1 MSLQTIE
8 MNNNATSAKPMENTN
23 GSTPKS
29 SASSARSAYPKRLL
43 RKGSFNNQRNTH
55 SDFSKEVYGYAAKGP
70 GNKPKK
76 IARAYIAWIFSKISN
91 GERVS
96 LPGLGT
102 ISATFRAERKSVGI
116 HNAFQ
121 PAQFVLKI
129 SPSPGIKP
137 HLVRLAKEQP
147 DSFK

>member
-1 MSLQTIE
+1 
-8 MNNNATSAKPMENTN
+8 MNSHATSVKPPENTS

-43 RKGSFNNQRNTH
+43 RKGFFNNHRNTH
-55 SDFSKEVYGYAAKGP
+55 SDFSREVYGYASKGP

-76 IARAYIAWIFSKISN
+76 IARAYIAWIFSKIAN

-102 ISATFRAERKSVGI
+102 IHATFRAERTGI
-116 HNAFQ
+116 GNYKAFQ
-121 PAQFVLKI
+121 KAQFVLKI

-137 HLVRLAKEQP
+137 HLIRLAKEQP

>member
-1 MSLQTIE
+1 
-8 MNNNATSAKPMENTN
+8 MNSDATSVKPLENTS

-29 SASSARSAYPKRLL
+29 RASSAQNAYPKRLL
-43 RKGSFNNQRNTH
+43 RKGCFNNQRNTH
-55 SDFSKEVYGYAAKGP
+55 NDFSREVYGYAPKGP

-76 IARAYIAWIFSKISN
+76 IARAYIAWIFSKIAN

-102 ISATFRAERKSVGI
+102 IGATFRSERKSVGNY
-116 HNAFQ
+116 HAFQ
-121 PAQFVLKI
+121 PAQFVLKLF
-129 SPSPGIKP
+129 PSPGVKP
-137 HLVRLAKEQP
+137 HLIRLAKEQP